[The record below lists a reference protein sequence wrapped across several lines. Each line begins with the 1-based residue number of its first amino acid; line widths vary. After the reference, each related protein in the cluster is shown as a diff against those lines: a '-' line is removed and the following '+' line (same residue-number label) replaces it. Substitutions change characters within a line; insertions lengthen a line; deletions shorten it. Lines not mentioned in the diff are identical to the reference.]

1 MVKLGEIQLFWIPTG
16 GRSPTSTTAKSGSRG
31 RSELEYHVP
40 HGGGE
45 VGTGDGSID
54 IIDLEHVF
62 PWKNDADSEIVDFLA
77 GFGKSTAWNFVFFSK
92 MFRAIFCWLVVWNI
106 FYVSIY
112 WEYYSHLT
120 FIFFRGVGQPPTSLV
135 HFYKTKRPI
144 LSFWN
149 ISMREM
155 IWISATRMGK
165 PTFFI
170 GNI

>member
-77 GFGKSTAWNFVFFSK
+77 GFGKSTAWNFVFFPRCSELFSAGWWFGTFS
-92 MFRAIFCWLVVWNI
+92 MFP
-106 FYVSIY
+106 Y
-112 WEYYSHLT
+112 
-120 FIFFRGVGQPPTSLV
+120 
-135 HFYKTKRPI
+135 
-144 LSFWN
+144 
-149 ISMREM
+149 
-155 IWISATRMGK
+155 
-165 PTFFI
+165 I
-170 GNI
+170 GNTTPI

>member
-1 MVKLGEIQLFWIPTG
+1 M
-16 GRSPTSTTAKSGSRG
+16 
-31 RSELEYHVP
+31 P

-45 VGTGDGSID
+45 VGKGDGS
-54 IIDLEHVF
+54 IDLEHVF
-62 PWKNDADSEIVDFLA
+62 PWESDADSEIVFFFLDLENPQH
-77 GFGKSTAWNFVFFSK
+77 GILFFFSK

-135 HFYKTKRPI
+135 YFYKTKRPI

-149 ISMREM
+149 ISMGHDQDFSNKNGE
-155 IWISATRMGK
+155 A
-165 PTFFI
+165 
-170 GNI
+170 NIFYRNI